1 MNKNTLKVM
10 TSSKNEH
17 WCTPNVILQPLRD
30 HLGPILLDPCS
41 NPGSIVGAQRSFC
54 GPLAGDLD
62 GLVESWQVNGLV
74 YVNPPY
80 GRKIVPW
87 IKKCAAEAAITKSLA
102 LTRTGNPNTEIVL
115 LGPARTDTKWFQRV
129 VLPTADAV
137 ILWEGRL
144 KFEGAKD
151 PAVFPSF
158 LAYWG
163 HRPTKFKVAYVGKGW
178 PL

>member
-1 MNKNTLKVM
+1 MR
-10 TSSKNEH
+10 
-17 WCTPNVILQPLRD
+17 Q

-41 NPGSIVGAQRSFC
+41 NPGSIVQAARSFC
-54 GPLAGDLD
+54 GPIAGDLD
-62 GLVESWQVNGLV
+62 GLAETWQYNGLV

-80 GRKIVPW
+80 GRKIKPW
-87 IKKCAAEAAITKSLA
+87 IKKCSDEGALA
-102 LTRTGNPNTEIVL
+102 KKAQNGTEIVL
-115 LGPARTDTKWFQRV
+115 LGPARTDTKWFQRII
-129 VLPTADAV
+129 LPTADAV

-163 HRPTKFKVAYVGKGW
+163 HRPTKFKVAFVGKGW
-178 PL
+178 PI

>member
-1 MNKNTLKVM
+1 MNNNTLQVM

-17 WCTPNVILQPLRD
+17 WNTPLVILDPLRQ
-30 HLGPILLDPCS
+30 HLGPIILDPCS
-41 NPGSIVGAQRSFC
+41 NKGSLVGAKVQWC
-54 GPLAGDLD
+54 GPEAGDTD
-62 GLVESWQVNGLV
+62 GLAESWQHNGLV

-80 GRKIVPW
+80 GRKIKPW
-87 IKKCAAEAAITKSLA
+87 VKKCADQGALAKSLKN
-102 LTRTGNPNTEIVL
+102 GTEIVL
-115 LGPARTDTKWFQRV
+115 LGPSRTDTKWFQRM

-144 KFEGAKD
+144 KFVGATA

-163 HRPTKFKVAYVGKGW
+163 HRPTKFKIAYVGKGW
-178 PL
+178 AL

>member
-17 WCTPNVILQPLRD
+17 WCTPNTILQPLRD

-41 NPGSIVGAQRSFC
+41 NPGSIVGAQTAYC

-62 GLVESWQVNGLV
+62 GLEQTWQFNGLV

-87 IKKCAAEAAITKSLA
+87 IKKCSTEGQLA
-102 LTRTGNPNTEIVL
+102 KQLGNGTEIVL

-163 HRPTKFKVAYVGKGW
+163 HRPTKFKIAYVGKGW
-178 PL
+178 AL

>member
-1 MNKNTLKVM
+1 MNKNTMRVM
-10 TSSKNEH
+10 TSSANEH
-17 WCTPNVILQPLRD
+17 WCTPLTILKPLRD

-41 NPGSIVGAQRSFC
+41 NPGSIVGAVTAYC
-54 GPLAGDLD
+54 GPIANDLD
-62 GLVESWQVNGLV
+62 GLLESWQHNGLV

-87 IKKCAAEAAITKSLA
+87 IKKCAEEGRIAKEQKN
-102 LTRTGNPNTEIVL
+102 GTEIVL

-178 PL
+178 PI

>member
-10 TSSKNEH
+10 TSSSNEH

-41 NPGSIVGAQRSFC
+41 NSGSIVGAAKTFC
-54 GPLAGDLD
+54 GPIVGDLD
-62 GLVESWQVNGLV
+62 GLAEAWQVNGLV

-80 GRKIVPW
+80 GRKIAPW
-87 IKKCAAEAAITKSLA
+87 IKKCAAEAALS
-102 LTRTGNPNTEIVL
+102 RTLGTDNEIVL
-115 LGPARTDTKWFQRV
+115 LGPSRTDTKWFQRV
-129 VLPTADAV
+129 VLPTADVV

-163 HRPTKFKVAYVGKGW
+163 HRPLKFKIAYVGKGW
-178 PL
+178 AI